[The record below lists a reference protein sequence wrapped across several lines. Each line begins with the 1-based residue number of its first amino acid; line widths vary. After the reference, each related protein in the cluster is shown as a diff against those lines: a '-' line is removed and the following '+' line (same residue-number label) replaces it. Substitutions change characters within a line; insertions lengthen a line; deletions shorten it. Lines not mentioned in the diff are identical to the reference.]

1 MVDVVEDH
9 FEVHVVEGGS
19 RFSESNLER
28 WRHVVV
34 SLQNVVVLEC

>member
-1 MVDVVEDH
+1 MIDFVVSLIEEH
-9 FEVHVVEGGS
+9 AGAGGS

>member
-1 MVDVVEDH
+1 MIDTVEDRV
-9 FEVHVVEGGS
+9 EVRVDEGGS

-28 WRHVVV
+28 WRHAIV